1 MSFSAKLNSDELTVE
16 AGSTT
21 PVSVEIS
28 NKGEGPVQFEIT
40 LEGLDSEWTA
50 IPVPLVTVPAGETQ
64 VEKIFFK
71 PGRRPE
77 SAAGSYPFILK
88 VRSFETNETRS
99 LQGSLQIRP
108 YLQVNLDIEPKKG
121 FVGTMGRENDFDL
134 TLINLGNC
142 KQTFRMYAG
151 DPEDSCLY
159 EFETDQLELGP
170 GQEKVVG
177 VNVLAKKRK
186 FFSGRLV
193 GFGITARSNE
203 QSSVYATTQGQLEIK
218 PFINVATLIV
228 ILLVVFVAAL
238 WVALIPKPPTFNLS
252 LNRAEAVVG
261 QPVTISWSPA
271 STNENVVIY
280 AQDGQI
286 YSSTGAPGMTTF
298 TPIAPGSVQ
307 IRGYATVDGRKSPEQ
322 TLMLTVQAPP
332 VILPP
337 KISDFHLD
345 SNNLT
350 FGQPFTIHYKV
361 QNATKLML
369 LPVGKELDPALD
381 EIQVVADN
389 LQTKTY
395 TLVATNAAGQADRAQ
410 VSVRITQPS
419 QAKIIAFT
427 ANPTELPMPGS
438 VTLSWQVNDKA
449 VRVELSAGGQTQVE
463 QPTGSV
469 VVNPDK
475 TTVYTL
481 TAYDEQ
487 GLTSVKTVKVTIKPP
502 PPINPPPGQ
511 PTGATG
517 TGADSGGS
525 GGAVGDSSGAQT
537 TGQ

>member
-1 MSFSAKLNSDELTVE
+1 MSFSAKLSSDELTVD

-21 PVSVEIS
+21 PISVEIS
-28 NKGEGPVQFEIT
+28 NKSEGPVQFEIS
-40 LEGLDSEWTA
+40 LEGLDAEWTA

-77 SAAGSYPFILK
+77 SAAGSYPFLLK
-88 VRSFETNETRS
+88 IRSFESNETRS
-99 LQGSLQIRP
+99 LQGSLQIRS
-108 YLQVNLDIEPKKG
+108 YHQVNLDIEPKKG
-121 FVGTMGRENDFDL
+121 FVGTLGRENDFDL
-134 TLINLGNC
+134 TLINLGNS
-142 KQTFRMYAG
+142 KQTFRVFAG

-159 EFETDQLELGP
+159 EFQSDQLELSP
-170 GQEKVVG
+170 GQEKVIG
-177 VNVLAKKRK
+177 LNVVAKKRK

-193 GFGITARSNE
+193 GFGVTARSSE
-203 QSSVYATTQGQLEIK
+203 QSSVIATTQGQLEIK

-228 ILLVVFVAAL
+228 VLLVIFVAAL
-238 WVALIPKPPTFNLS
+238 WIALIPKPPTFNLA
-252 LNRAEAVVG
+252 LNRSEATVG

-298 TPIAPGSVQ
+298 TPIAAGSVQ
-307 IRGYATVDGRKSPEQ
+307 IRGYAVVDGRKSPEQ
-322 TLMLTVQAPP
+322 TLTLTVQAPP

-345 SNNLT
+345 SSNLT

-369 LPVGKELDPALD
+369 LPVGKELDPSLD

-410 VSVRITQPS
+410 VSVRVTQPS

-427 ANPTELPMPGS
+427 ANPSELSLPAG

-449 VRVELSAGGQTQVE
+449 VRIELSANGQTQVE
-463 QPTGSV
+463 QATGSV

-487 GLTSVKTVKVTIKPP
+487 GLTSVKTVKVTVKPP
-502 PPINPPPGQ
+502 PPINPGPGQ
-511 PTGATG
+511 TDSSTAG
-517 TGADSGGS
+517 GADSGGS
-525 GGAVGDSSGAQT
+525 GGAVMDTGSAT